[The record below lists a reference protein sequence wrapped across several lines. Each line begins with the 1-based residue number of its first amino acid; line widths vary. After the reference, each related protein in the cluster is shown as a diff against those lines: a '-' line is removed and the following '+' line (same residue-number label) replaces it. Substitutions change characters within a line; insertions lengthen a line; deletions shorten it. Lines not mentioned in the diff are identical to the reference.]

1 MDRRR
6 ERDGRGRRGEE
17 RMDGK
22 RETRECEERRGVN
35 SRPLGHTRG
44 KTERARQLVLVYGS
58 QNRT

>member
-1 MDRRR
+1 M
-6 ERDGRGRRGEE
+6 EEGGEE

-35 SRPLGHTRG
+35 SRPLRHTRG

-58 QNRT
+58 ENVRRGKSQEP

>member
-1 MDRRR
+1 
-6 ERDGRGRRGEE
+6 
-17 RMDGK
+17 MDGK
-22 RETRECEERRGVN
+22 RETRECEEKRGVN